1 MSGCYLVLKN
11 LVSSSCVWVV
21 CGALLSGPQF
31 LWCLLTCVVML
42 HPLVVSW
49 LVFIPPVMVLDSG
62 AWLTFVADPFWT
74 WPCSCSGCCHVCC
87 ERCHLERP
95 TMTDCIDHL
104 HAELVALFVQCVCCC
119 VLLLIWLLIWLVF
132 KLVLRRV
139 CLDQD
144 NNTGYRRGG
153 GNLAQAT
160 DSNQVLHGSMSNG
173 NGQSCS
179 HTLTTCR

>member
-1 MSGCYLVLKN
+1 MCCHAPSTGCFLIGLY
-11 LVSSSCVWVV
+11 SACD
-21 CGALLSGPQF
+21 GARF
-31 LWCLLTCVVML
+31 W
-42 HPLVVSW
+42 W
-49 LVFIPPVMVLDSG
+49 LRV
-62 AWLTFVADPFWT
+62 TFVADPFLDMT
-74 WPCSCSGCCHVCC
+74 MFLCCVCCHVFSGH
-87 ERCHLERP
+87 CHLAQP
-95 TMTDCIDHL
+95 TMMDCIDHL

-160 DSNQVLHGSMSNG
+160 DSNQVLHGSTLNG

-179 HTLTTCR
+179 HTLTTCRQLRRF